1 MKMDAPMPSEAAFSQ
16 RGLALL
22 LWAAGAGYAL
32 TCAACTPQGDPGI
45 GPGGF
50 QDDFERS
57 ELGDQWN
64 NTGGAYRIVNGQLKV
79 SGARN
84 KPLWLRRAL
93 PHDVS
98 LEVDVMSDS
107 PDGDIKL
114 EIFGD
119 GVSKAETTSYTA
131 TSYVVIFGGWHNAL
145 NVIARL
151 NEHGED
157 RAVGSAYKV
166 VPGRTYHMK
175 IERRGATI
183 KAWAD
188 GHELGTMT
196 DPEPLAGVGHDHFA
210 FNNWMV
216 PLTFDNLRIRPL

>member
-1 MKMDAPMPSEAAFSQ
+1 VTKMRMGAPMPSE
-16 RGLALL
+16 RRKGLP
-22 LWAAGAGYAL
+22 LWAAGALCAL
-32 TCAACTPQGDPGI
+32 HGVACTPQGDPGI

-57 ELGDQWN
+57 ELGAHWN
-64 NTGGAYRIVNGQLKV
+64 NTGGPYRIEAGKLKV
-79 SGARN
+79 AGARN
-84 KPLWLRRAL
+84 KPLWLRRSL

-98 LEVDVMSDS
+98 IEIDAQSDS

-119 GVSKAETTSYTA
+119 GVSKAETVSYTA
-131 TSYVVIFGGWHNAL
+131 TSYVVIFGGWHNAM
-145 NVIARL
+145 NVLARL
-151 NEHGED
+151 NEHGDD
-157 RAVGSAYKV
+157 RVVGPTYKV

-188 GHELGTMT
+188 GQELGSMT
-196 DPEPLAGVGHDHFA
+196 DPEPLAGVGHDHFGL
-210 FNNWMV
+210 NNWMV